1 MFNNCIDTWQRK
13 KFFKIL
19 FSCILN
25 FEFFFSTSSY
35 CSPNTPRRVYH
46 HHAGERSQLYPNT
59 AAGGLTLQYPN
70 IKYPAPNT
78 LHYNPAAFSS
88 AVQYS
93 AGKSN
98 ATLQYNTG
106 KKRTLVQYK
115 YPDVLPSEN
124 LNQNYYVWKLL
135 RINF

>member
-1 MFNNCIDTWQRK
+1 MVQC
-13 KFFKIL
+13 
-19 FSCILN
+19 
-25 FEFFFSTSSY
+25 
-35 CSPNTPRRVYH
+35 TPAPAPAPAQTRTPPAPRPAPYHSAHH

-124 LNQNYYVWKLL
+124 LNQNYYV
-135 RINF
+135 